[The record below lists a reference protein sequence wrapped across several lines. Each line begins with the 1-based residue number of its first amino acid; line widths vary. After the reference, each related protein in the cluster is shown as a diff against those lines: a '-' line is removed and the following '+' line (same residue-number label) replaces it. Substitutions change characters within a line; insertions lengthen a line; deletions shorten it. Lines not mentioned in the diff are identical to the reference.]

1 MVQSTQHD
9 ESGWVRRYFTA
20 FIGVLLI
27 VVIVVI
33 AGFMEVI
40 RPFWIWIILLA
51 LFVLMTL
58 LLSRTFTRRWL
69 GILID
74 DRNKYSLSRLQ
85 MILWTLIILSSFMAS
100 VLANVQLN
108 LLVLVS
114 GAVEE
119 QKVLYVPSGWLVSDV
134 LRLAGVLVYDEET
147 RTDSAIPGVDLSQIN
162 LAEPLKDGQ
171 VIYVPRE
178 GEGLPLPDTLSTE
191 DTDTVTPTTPLSVE
205 IPSEVWILLGIST
218 TSLVASPLIKGQK
231 SEVIVK
237 NQAASEAKLADLF
250 SGEESGNFN
259 LLDLAKVQLIYFT
272 LIVIG
277 TYMIAVANL
286 FLNTQTAIGS
296 LPALDGGVVALL
308 GVSHAGY
315 LSNKAVP
322 RSSSASAEAAAASAP
337 PTASPDDQTGVG

>member
-1 MVQSTQHD
+1 MVQPTQRD
-9 ESGWVRRYFTA
+9 ESAWVRRYFTA
-20 FIGVLLI
+20 FMGVLVI
-27 VVIVVI
+27 VVLVVI
-33 AGFMEVI
+33 AGFLEVI
-40 RPFWIWIILLA
+40 PPFWIWIILLA

-58 LLSRTFTRRWL
+58 LLSRTFTHRWL
-69 GILID
+69 GVLID

-85 MILWTLIILSSFMAS
+85 MILWTVMILSAFMAS

-134 LRLAGVLVYDEET
+134 LRLAGVLNYDQET
-147 RTDSAIPGVDLSQIN
+147 RTDSAIAGVDLSQIN
-162 LAEPLKDGQ
+162 LAEPLQDGQ

-178 GEGLPLPDTLSTE
+178 GESLPVSDVIRAE
-191 DTDTVTPTTPLSVE
+191 DDEDSGQASPLSVA
-205 IPSEVWILLGIST
+205 IPSEVWLLLGIST

-250 SGEESGNFN
+250 RGEESVNFN

-296 LPALDGGVVALL
+296 LPALDGGVVAML

-322 RSSSASAEAAAASAP
+322 RSSGPAAASAAASDP
-337 PTASPDDQTGVG
+337 PPPPQDNQTGVG